1 MSLVLS
7 PLRIAIC
14 ATSSG
19 KMQVGLRGLLRTGP
33 QRPHLEATVLKKR
46 FIVLLRW
53 AAYPKVV
60 YPTALQTGSFFKWEW
75 RKSRGTKTKHAETM
89 QDFVC
94 WLWGMKIM
102 LSYAETQWVAAN
114 FYTVFVTAHPSK
126 EHGHNRRFEILT
138 IMIIHMHD
146 PQFEG
151 ITINLSLS
159 CKTEKLLQN

>member
-1 MSLVLS
+1 
-7 PLRIAIC
+7 
-14 ATSSG
+14 
-19 KMQVGLRGLLRTGP
+19 
-33 QRPHLEATVLKKR
+33 
-46 FIVLLRW
+46 
-53 AAYPKVV
+53 
-60 YPTALQTGSFFKWEW
+60 
-75 RKSRGTKTKHAETM
+75 
-89 QDFVC
+89 
-94 WLWGMKIM
+94 M